1 LGPITATGAR
11 PPYTLNAVSAF
22 IITHLAFLAGGY
34 FNLYSYGFLYDN
46 LTSIVSSC
54 TVFGLF
60 FCWFLYFKGKKTN
73 PAKTQFIFE

>member
-60 FCWFLYFKGKKTN
+60 FCWFLYFKGKQQIQLK
-73 PAKTQFIFE
+73 KQFIFE